1 MFCYFT
7 YEGGVN
13 LDKITDDNEKE
24 AMKSQI
30 ANFGQTPSQ
39 LLTKPHPARGKP
51 RLDMVSF
58 CQSSAEPRTWTF
70 EAGSSPIV
78 HTKLCPERLI
88 TIDRAQ
94 TVRSYRFALS
104 GQNFSLDSVGM
115 SKLSLGMRFA
125 PHVQPQKS
133 NLFATTR
140 EGKYLFV
147 SGFWDKSIKT
157 YSLETGHAI
166 QTLTYHKDVVTCI
179 SYTKH
184 TIVTG
189 SKDTTV
195 IIWDTIIQASNS
207 SANSNTNQ
215 ASSAAQGSQ
224 SSSTNSGDTTLNRGS
239 VNLGNSSLQPSSL
252 TTTSNN
258 NTNGSSING
267 SGDDT
272 SGAIGT
278 SGQNSG
284 DGMPGQVPVH
294 SQAIQAASSGTSSN
308 VVNAAVGVAK
318 LRVSERPRH
327 ILYGHVEE
335 VCALDAN
342 ADLDIVVSGA
352 IDGSIA
358 VHTLREGN
366 FCWSTELKYDPST
379 TSGPASPLAPE
390 KPGKRTRAPT
400 LIRIAPGSGKILV
413 YSAGLRLLSLFS
425 INGSL
430 LQNRRVEHELCD
442 ISVCSDEK
450 YFATSCK
457 NGSTVSVY
465 YLHSLELVSNYELG
479 ADSSRIRSMSLMPES
494 ERILA
499 TGMKNGSVVMMTRD
513 EALKQK
519 KGRMKGITDALK
531 FVLPSASTLS
541 SYASSSSSSSTSLS
555 TSSSSSLSASS
566 TASLA
571 TSSSSPV
578 SIQTQQQLAAA
589 AAAAAATVTQSQTAP
604 TSVQSTTNK
613 ETLPKPD
620 KKQTWVKSYHK

>member
-1 MFCYFT
+1 
-7 YEGGVN
+7 
-13 LDKITDDNEKE
+13 
-24 AMKSQI
+24 MKSQI

-51 RLDMVSF
+51 RLDMLSF
-58 CQSSAEPRTWTF
+58 CQSSTEPRTWTF

-78 HTKLCPERLI
+78 YTKLCPERLI
-88 TIDRAQ
+88 TVDRAQ

-115 SKLSLGMRFA
+115 GKLSLGMRFA

-157 YSLETGHAI
+157 YSLETGRAI

-195 IIWDTIIQASNS
+195 IIWDTFIQATN
-207 SANSNTNQ
+207 NNTSQ
-215 ASSAAQGSQ
+215 ASAGQGSQ
-224 SSSTNSGDTTLNRGS
+224 SGSISTNLGDTTVNRSSLSLSGS
-239 VNLGNSSLQPSSL
+239 SSQTTQLANSGNNMSNSS
-252 TTTSNN
+252 SNN
-258 NTNGSSING
+258 I
-267 SGDDT
+267 SGDDG
-272 SGAIGT
+272 SGT

-284 DGMPGQVPVH
+284 DGMTGQGSIHSPVM
-294 SQAIQAASSGTSSN
+294 QAASTGTSSN
-308 VVNAAVGVAK
+308 VVNANIGVAK

-366 FCWSTELKYDPST
+366 FCWSTELQCLSNHSSWITQTAAK
-379 TSGPASPLAPE
+379 A
-390 KPGKRTRAPT
+390 GKGGRAPT
-400 LIRIAPGSGKILV
+400 VIRIAPGSGNILV

-425 INGSL
+425 INGGL
-430 LQNRRVEHELCD
+430 LQSKRIEHELCD
-442 ISVCSDEK
+442 INVCSDEK
-450 YFATSCK
+450 FFVTSCRD
-457 NGSTVSVY
+457 GSTVSVY
-465 YLHSLELVSNYELG
+465 YLHSLELVSSYELG
-479 ADSSRIRSMSLMPES
+479 AESSRIGSMSLIPES

-499 TGMKNGSVVMMTRD
+499 TGMGNGSVVMMTRD

-519 KGRMKGITDALK
+519 KGRMKGITDTLK
-531 FVLPSASTLS
+531 FILPSGSPSLPTPTLS
-541 SYASSSSSSSTSLS
+541 SLS
-555 TSSSSSLSASS
+555 TPSN
-566 TASLA
+566 ASL
-571 TSSSSPV
+571 SSSSP
-578 SIQTQQQLAAA
+578 SSLLGATPTPSSPSLGLARGI
-589 AAAAAATVTQSQTAP
+589 TTT
-604 TSVQSTTNK
+604 TTTTTNVQSSTNK
-613 ETLPKPD
+613 ETLSKSD
-620 KKQTWVKSYHK
+620 KKQSWVKVSHK